1 MMSEKYSI
9 PVKAIIACL
18 LWSTA
23 FAGVKIG
30 LYYTTPFFLAGIRFF
45 IAGIMLIPFS
55 GPFKDYIKLIWLNR
69 RLVLSVAG
77 LQSVVM
83 YGLYFTGINFIPG
96 SIAAIIIGASPLVT
110 AIVTHFS
117 LHDDKFS
124 RDKLIAI
131 LLGVLGIIF
140 VVSGRQVLGSVG
152 TLDLVGAFL
161 LFVSMIV
168 SAFANILVARHRSK
182 ISPVFLNSSQLVVG
196 GLVLMLISLPVEGVP
211 NISWNF
217 EFITALLWLSFLS
230 AAAFSLWFSLLK
242 KPGVKVSE
250 LNMWKFLIPVFGAL
264 FSWIILPDE
273 SPTIISIAGMII
285 ITASIIVYYLPG
297 KKGLNP
303 LMHK

>member
-1 MMSEKYSI
+1 MISEKYSI
-9 PVKAIIACL
+9 AIKAIIACL

-55 GPFKDYIKLIWLNR
+55 GPFKDYIKSIWLNR

-131 LLGVLGIIF
+131 LLGVMGIIF

-152 TLDLVGAFL
+152 ALDLVGAFL
-161 LFVSMIV
+161 LLVSMIV
-168 SAFANILVARHRSK
+168 SAYANILVARHRSK

-196 GLVLMLISLPVEGVP
+196 GLILMLISLSVEGVP
-211 NISWNF
+211 DISWNM
-217 EFITALLWLSFLS
+217 EFIAVLIWLSFLS

-242 KPGVKVSE
+242 EPGIKVSE

-297 KKGLNP
+297 RNKTKL
-303 LMHK
+303 